1 MGQPPISLYTPKDTN
16 IQQDKG
22 RAKRKKKKKK
32 EGGEGASS
40 TTTSGATTPAGCPVG
55 VVTGLLEKEQMR
67 ATKTYSLAP
76 KSQDPS

>member
-1 MGQPPISLYTPKDTN
+1 MWGNHPYHCTLQRTPISSRTKE
-16 IQQDKG
+16 G
-22 RAKRKKKKKK
+22 RREEKKKK

>member
-1 MGQPPISLYTPKDTN
+1 VGQPPISLYTPKDTN

-22 RAKRKKKKKK
+22 RAKRKKK

-40 TTTSGATTPAGCPVG
+40 TTTSGATTPAGCLVG
-55 VVTGLLEKEQMR
+55 AITGLLEKEQIR
-67 ATKTYSLAP
+67 TTKTYPLAP